1 MAAKGPAPTMPRLYR
16 AAPGCG
22 FPPSHKKK
30 DIARHL
36 LRKGRCPCK
45 DVGWTAMRA
54 LDPTSVTRQ
63 TATSRGDQ
71 PPALSPPPPAPTTQ
85 APPLLHA
92 LTAADGRPVVEL
104 RTSDGYVNATRM
116 CQAAGKMWS
125 SFSRLESTRAFLH
138 ALSSDVL
145 IHTSAAGFF
154 GLDGTRAST
163 DVLPSLLEV
172 HNGGHEGTWVHPK
185 LAIKLAAWCS
195 PQFELAVT
203 DLVIRYSRGEV
214 TAEESQ
220 QVAAGLQAATVPTA
234 PPTQTLERP
243 TGLTDVSVRRGVYIG
258 RPSGEWSQLTTPG
271 QVPVALPEGAAVL
284 KFGSSEYCARRVKE
298 HQNGYKGFEV
308 WGWQPADDYRLS
320 ESSFRQRL
328 QMDNRLVQGVNS
340 NRPTGRDTELVV
352 VRSEAEFMEIHQLM
366 SGYAAVAPASLAME
380 EIKLKQMEL
389 TEPTRRLEL
398 TEPTR
403 RLELEF
409 QILRYRVEHGLPVT

>member
-45 DVGWTAMRA
+45 DVGWTAARA
-54 LDPTSVTRQ
+54 LDQASVTRQ

-71 PPALSPPPPAPTTQ
+71 PPALTTQ
-85 APPLLHA
+85 APPILHA

-116 CQAAGKMWS
+116 CHAAGKMWAN
-125 SFSRLESTRAFLH
+125 FQMLKE
-138 ALSSDVL
+138 
-145 IHTSAAGFF
+145 AADLF
-154 GLDGTRAST
+154 A
-163 DVLPSLLEV
+163 VLEV
-172 HNGGHEGTWVHPK
+172 KLALTSLDLAKVQHGGASPGTWVHPQVAVR
-185 LAIKLAAWCS
+185 LAIWCS
-195 PQFELAVT
+195 PEFGVAVT
-203 DLVIRYSRGEV
+203 DLVLRYSRGEV

-220 QVAAGLQAATVPTA
+220 RVAAGLQASTVPTA
-234 PPTQTLERP
+234 PPAQTLERP
-243 TGLTDVSVRRGVYIG
+243 TGLTDVPVRRGVYIG

-271 QVPVALPEGAAVL
+271 QVPVALSGGAAVL
-284 KFGSSEYCARRVKE
+284 KFGSSEDCVRRVKE